1 MLSLNRLTGAACAIA
16 GLLLL
21 LVVVPGQVEAIEDS
35 GIQPATIPRAIA
47 WILIVA
53 GTIHTLFPTG
63 DTPFDGREA
72 VRAALFLILVGGGV
86 ILMSEI
92 GFVYVA
98 PGLVLTIMLVM
109 GERRWYVLW
118 TAALPIGLWAMLE
131 FWLERPL
138 P

>member
-1 MLSLNRLTGAACAIA
+1 
-16 GLLLL
+16 
-21 LVVVPGQVEAIEDS
+21 VY
-35 GIQPATIPRAIA
+35 
-47 WILIVA
+47 
-53 GTIHTLFPTG
+53 
-63 DTPFDGREA
+63 
-72 VRAALFLILVGGGV
+72 
-86 ILMSEI
+86 LMSEI

-98 PGLVLTIMLVM
+98 PGLVLAIMLVM